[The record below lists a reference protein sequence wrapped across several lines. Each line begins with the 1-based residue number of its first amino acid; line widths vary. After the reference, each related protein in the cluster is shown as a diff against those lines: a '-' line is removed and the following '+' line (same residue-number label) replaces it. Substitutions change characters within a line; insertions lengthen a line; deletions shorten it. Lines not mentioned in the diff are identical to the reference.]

1 MFLCSRERAEEV
13 TRDECVIR
21 FVGVRRGY
29 KAMVECT
36 LERHTEEDTRWWEM
50 QSGRKFGVP
59 WEQDMVECVFE
70 IGKCS
75 SCRSLNLTFKA
86 IHSE

>member
-1 MFLCSRERAEEV
+1 
-13 TRDECVIR
+13 
-21 FVGVRRGY
+21 
-29 KAMVECT
+29 MVECT